1 MYKLFVLIKI
11 REAITLEKKSK
22 VAAGLL
28 ALFLGGIGVHKFYL
42 GQTLAGILYLLFCW
56 TGIPH
61 IIAFVEAIIILTM
74 ADADFDAKY
83 NADCAQ
89 PARPQQPAPTCAPQ
103 INTAY
108 HPVQAQSVPVSQAVK
123 PAPQKDTENTGELLM
138 SYKKLLD
145 EGVITQDEFAAVK
158 NKLLK

>member
-1 MYKLFVLIKI
+1 M
-11 REAITLEKKSK
+11 EKKSK
-22 VAAGLL
+22 IAAGLL

-56 TGIPH
+56 TGIPG
-61 IIAFVEAIIILTM
+61 IIAFIEAIILLTM
-74 ADADFDAKY
+74 SDADFDAKY

-89 PARPQQPAPTCAPQ
+89 PVRPQQPAPTYAPQ
-103 INTAY
+103 NNTTY
-108 HPVQAQSVPVSQAVK
+108 HPVQAQAVPVSQAAK
-123 PAPQKDTENTGELLM
+123 PAPQKDTKNTVELLM

-145 EGVITQDEFAAVK
+145 EGVITQDEFAAIK